1 MYFSGNPKNNVNAQD
16 LIQNDYLNN
25 RLKLISNKASDKLI
39 PGDPINGKTKMP
51 ISNEIKPWGSG
62 TVHIDI
68 IDKEG
73 NAISCTPSGGWLKA
87 NDVIKDL
94 GFPLN
99 NRLMTFYMSKP
110 EHINFALPEMQPRTT
125 LSPTLCLNKKNNE
138 ILVCGT
144 MGGDA
149 QDQWQSQFL
158 MNYIFSNKSLTDSLN
173 MPRISSEHFPAYFH
187 PHDGNNKQVLLEE
200 RLKEFVKPL
209 KKRGHEAVSTTDWS
223 EGFLL
228 CARKK
233 DKIFDAYAD
242 IRNYK
247 SQIFQAQALAW

>member
-1 MYFSGNPKNNVNAQD
+1 
-16 LIQNDYLNN
+16 
-25 RLKLISNKASDKLI
+25 
-39 PGDPINGKTKMP
+39 
-51 ISNEIKPWGSG
+51 
-62 TVHIDI
+62 
-68 IDKEG
+68 
-73 NAISCTPSGGWLKA
+73 
-87 NDVIKDL
+87 
-94 GFPLN
+94 
-99 NRLMTFYMSKP
+99 MSKP

-125 LSPTLCLNKKNNE
+125 LSPTLCLNKKNKE

-158 MNYIFSNKSLTDSLN
+158 MNYIFNKKSLTDALN

-187 PHDGNNKQVLLEE
+187 PHDGNIKQVLLEE
-200 RLKEFVKPL
+200 RLKNFVKPL
-209 KKRGHEAVSTTDWS
+209 QKRGHKAISTTDWS

-242 IRNYK
+242 IRSYK

>member
-1 MYFSGNPKNNVNAQD
+1 
-16 LIQNDYLNN
+16 
-25 RLKLISNKASDKLI
+25 
-39 PGDPINGKTKMP
+39 
-51 ISNEIKPWGSG
+51 
-62 TVHIDI
+62 
-68 IDKEG
+68 
-73 NAISCTPSGGWLKA
+73 
-87 NDVIKDL
+87 
-94 GFPLN
+94 
-99 NRLMTFYMSKP
+99 MTFYMSKP
-110 EHINFALPEMQPRTT
+110 EHINFALPEAQPRTT
-125 LSPTLCLNKKNNE
+125 LSPTLCLSNKDKE

-158 MNYIFSNKSLTDSLN
+158 MNYIFNKQSLTDSLN

-200 RLKEFVKPL
+200 RLKDFIKPL
-209 KKRGHEAVSTTDWS
+209 KKRGHRAVSTTDWS

-242 IRNYK
+242 IRSYK